1 MEKVKETARKIK
13 RLEIQ
18 GATNVTFEAV
28 RALVEQMK
36 ISKAID
42 RESILNEILIAK

>member
-1 MEKVKETARKIK
+1 MEKVVEAAERIR

-18 GATNVTFEAV
+18 GATNVAFEAV

-36 ISKAID
+36 VSEAQD
-42 RESILNEILIAK
+42 RESVLSEISQAR